1 MRLTALCIVL
11 AAVAVPAVHGEA
23 FDQAVDNEAV
33 EQYRLAMI
41 EDVAQSLSGARDLRD
56 RLSKQDFAGA
66 RKAWVAARG
75 GWERS
80 EVFTSGFV
88 PELDE
93 AIDAWPDAVGGFH
106 GIEAKLFGANPAGV
120 DDEADAL
127 IAQLADLDARVR
139 TMRLTPQGL
148 LDGVV
153 RLAYEI
159 GDSKVDGGESRL
171 SGTSLNDMRNNADGI
186 DLAYRT
192 LFAAKLD
199 VADRALA
206 DRVQSDIGR
215 IRALLRVADLK
226 NVDADGLRKASEALI
241 VTLQAAAPELGLG
254 PPTLEAAAK

>member
-11 AAVAVPAVHGEA
+11 AAVAVPAAHGEP
-23 FDQAVDNEAV
+23 FDDAV
-33 EQYRLAMI
+33 ELYRLAMI
-41 EDVAQSLSGARDLRD
+41 EDVGQALSGARDLRGK
-56 RLSKQDFAGA
+56 LSKHDIAGA
-66 RKAWVAARG
+66 RKAWIDARV

-93 AIDAWPDAVGGFH
+93 AIDAWPDAAAGFH
-106 GIEAKLFGANPAGV
+106 GIEAKLFGANPADIG
-120 DDEADAL
+120 DEADAL
-127 IAQLADLDARVR
+127 IARLADLNARVR

-159 GDSKVDGGESRL
+159 GDSKVDGGESRF
-171 SGTSLNDMRNNADGI
+171 SGTSLNDMRNNVDGI

-192 LFAAKLD
+192 LFAPKLEI
-199 VADRALA
+199 VDRALA
-206 DRVQSDIGR
+206 DRVQGEVGQIKT
-215 IRALLRVADLK
+215 LLQVADLK
-226 NVDADGLRKASEALI
+226 NVDADNLRKASEALI

-254 PPTLEAAAK
+254 TPTLEAAAK